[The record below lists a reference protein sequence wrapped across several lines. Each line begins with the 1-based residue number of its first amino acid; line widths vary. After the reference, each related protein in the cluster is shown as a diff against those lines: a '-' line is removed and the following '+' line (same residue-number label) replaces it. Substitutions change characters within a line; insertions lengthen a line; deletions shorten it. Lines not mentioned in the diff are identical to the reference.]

1 MTPAVATP
9 DLARDIFSGLWDQS
23 EDLDLFS
30 AYTSLDQDHHITDL
44 ALDTAA
50 PSPVYSQSPSSDYS
64 VEDIERASQ
73 EMNNPYY
80 ANQGDRTPPSS
91 KCTQLALML
100 LAQSQGQNLSRAE
113 EEKRRVRRERNKV
126 AATKCRE
133 KRKAHSS
140 YVRHEYSKVTDTTK
154 QLEDQITLLRREKDE
169 LQKILQSH
177 ECRIPEQQQQLPTV
191 RLQQHQPQHQQ
202 MIPQRHHT
210 VQHYRQHTPYEQA
223 HSVGQR

>member
-1 MTPAVATP
+1 MTPAVASTP
-9 DLARDIFSGLWDQS
+9 DIARDVFSGLWDQS
-23 EDLDLFS
+23 TDEDLFS
-30 AYTSLDQDHHITDL
+30 AYTSLSDYTEF
-44 ALDTAA
+44 DTEV
-50 PSPVYSQSPSSDYS
+50 SPIYSQSPLSNSSDYS
-64 VEDIERASQ
+64 VTDQ
-73 EMNNPYY
+73 DMYNPNYPGQ
-80 ANQGDRTPPSS
+80 ADNQS

-133 KRKAHSS
+133 KRKAHSG

-177 ECRIPEQQQQLPTV
+177 ECRIPEQQPTV
-191 RLQQHQPQHQQ
+191 RIQQHQPQHQQ
-202 MIPQRHHT
+202 HQQRHHT
-210 VQHYRQHTPYEQA
+210 VQHYRQHTPYDQG
-223 HSVGQR
+223 HSVGR